1 MTGRGGFRC
10 RNCTIDRGPRRTQ
23 DMRAVHRQLISDDP
37 RFGLGHRSVLHREV
51 EAMTTL
57 GRTYYEGH
65 PQARGGKQ
73 VAVEV
78 DAEGKPL
85 KK

>member
-1 MTGRGGFRC
+1 
-10 RNCTIDRGPRRTQ
+10 
-23 DMRAVHRQLISDDP
+23 MRAVHRQVISDDP
-37 RFGLGHRSVLHREV
+37 RLELGHCSALPREI

-65 PQARGGKQ
+65 LRAGGGKQ

-85 KK
+85 MK